1 MKIIPFIFLILGSLL
16 EIFDAIL
23 SVLSISTAEF
33 ISITSIIIQVL
44 FFLLATIFSL
54 INIFSNQ
61 EKTVHFFITVL
72 SLALFIARVG
82 WLVTWFN

>member
-16 EIFDAIL
+16 EIFDATF
-23 SVLSISTAEF
+23 SVFGISTPDYIN
-33 ISITSIIIQVL
+33 ISSNIIQVL
-44 FFLLATIFSL
+44 FFLLAIIFSL
-54 INIFSNQ
+54 INIFSIQ

-72 SLALFIARVG
+72 SLVLFIARVG

>member
-1 MKIIPFIFLILGSLL
+1 MKIIPLIFLILGSLL
-16 EIFDAIL
+16 EFFDAIL
-23 SVLSISTAEF
+23 SVLSIETAEF
-33 ISITSIIIQVL
+33 ISMTSIIIQVL
-44 FFLLATIFSL
+44 FFLLAIIFSL

-82 WLVTWFN
+82 WLVTWYS

>member
-16 EIFDAIL
+16 EIFDAIF
-23 SVLSISTAEF
+23 SVLNI
-33 ISITSIIIQVL
+33 IRPNYIGITSTSIQVL
-44 FFLLATIFSL
+44 FFLLAIIFSL
-54 INIFSNQ
+54 INIVSKQ
-61 EKTVHFFITVL
+61 EKTVYFFITVL

>member
-16 EIFDAIL
+16 EIFDAIF
-23 SVLSISTAEF
+23 SVLDISRPNY
-33 ISITSIIIQVL
+33 IGITSNSIQVL
-44 FFLLATIFSL
+44 FFLLAIIFSL
-54 INIFSNQ
+54 INIFSKQ
-61 EKTVHFFITVL
+61 EKTLNFFITVL

>member
-23 SVLSISTAEF
+23 SVLSISPAQF
-33 ISITSIIIQVL
+33 ISITSMIIQVL
-44 FFLLATIFSL
+44 FFLLAIIFSL

>member
-44 FFLLATIFSL
+44 FFLLAIIFSL
-54 INIFSNQ
+54 INIFINQ

-72 SLALFIARVG
+72 SLALFIARIG

>member
-16 EIFDAIL
+16 EIFDAIF
-23 SVLSISTAEF
+23 SVLDISRPNY
-33 ISITSIIIQVL
+33 IGITSNSIQVL
-44 FFLLATIFSL
+44 FFLLAIIFSL
-54 INIFSNQ
+54 INIFSKQ
-61 EKTVHFFITVL
+61 EKTLHFFITVL

>member
-16 EIFDAIL
+16 EIIDAIR
-23 SVLSISTAEF
+23 SVLSIFTAEF

-44 FFLLATIFSL
+44 FFLLAIIFSL

-61 EKTVHFFITVL
+61 EKTVYFFITVL

-82 WLVTWFN
+82 WLVNWLN